1 MKTLRLNEFWTQR
14 LAQLPESGMGY
25 QRVDITLKDHRVIQ
39 NVIVFNAEECQT
51 DEEFRTTDIVDI
63 RIHTTKE

>member
-1 MKTLRLNEFWTQR
+1 
-14 LAQLPESGMGY
+14 
-25 QRVDITLKDHRVIQ
+25 
-39 NVIVFNAEECQT
+39 VIVFNAEECQT